1 MANGNFVENLI
12 GDLKHA
18 VRVLWRSPAF
28 AATAIAALAL
38 GIGANTAI
46 FSVVDT
52 VLLQPLSYP
61 QPDRLVALMRHFPDG
76 DGNSASIPKFMVWR
90 EQTQVFQAVAA
101 YDFAGPGIN
110 LTGGDRPRQVKGIHA
125 SADYFAVFGAP
136 VAMGRTY
143 TLDEDRP
150 GGPHVVVISNGLW
163 HSQYGGDPAIVG
175 KTIALSGDPYEVIGV
190 LGPTFKTDPLADVW
204 VPLQAD
210 PNSTN
215 QGHYLLC
222 TARMRPGVTVD
233 QAKAAMKLS
242 AEEFRRKFPG
252 PLMDAH
258 ESATAVPLRDTVV
271 RDVRAALLILLGAVG
286 FVLLIACANV
296 ANLLLARATLR
307 KREIAI
313 RSALGAGRRR
323 IIYQLLTESVLLSL
337 VGGVLGLVLGYFGVR
352 ALLAINPVDIPRL
365 GEHGSA
371 VSLDWRVLAFTLGVA
386 LLTGILFGLIPAFSA
401 SRTDLS
407 VTLKEGSS
415 RTGSGFR
422 QNKARSILVVTE
434 MALALILL
442 VGAALLIR
450 TFATLRS
457 VKPGFDSHNVLTME
471 MSLSGTRFENTAGVA
486 QAVRDVEQRVGAL
499 PGVEA
504 IASTCCLPLTG
515 GIDMPFTIEGV
526 PPTDGPYNGDVQ
538 WRNVSWQYFQVF
550 RIPLLRGRTFT
561 ERDDAGSD
569 RVVVITEAMA
579 KKYWPK
585 GDAVGA
591 RITIGHGLGP
601 EFEEPPRQIIG
612 IVGDTRDSGLDS
624 DLTPMM
630 FLPEPQILD
639 GITTLESRVLPINWV
654 IRTKVAPFSLSAD
667 LERELRV
674 ATGGLPVAHIRTMDQ
689 VVGESTARS
698 DFNTTLL
705 SIFAGVA
712 LLLAAIGIYG
722 LMAYSVQQRTQ
733 EIGIRMALGASPE
746 NVRKMVVLQGMR
758 LAAIGVVIGVAAALG
773 LTRFMAG
780 LIYGVKTWDP
790 IVFISVATLLSMVS
804 WFATYIPARRA
815 SRVDPMVSLRYE

>member
-1 MANGNFVENLI
+1 MANGNFVENLV

-46 FSVVDT
+46 FSVVNA

-76 DGNSASIPKFMVWR
+76 DGNSTSIPKFMVWR
-90 EQTQVFQAVAA
+90 EQTQLFQAVAA

-110 LTGGDRPRQVKGIHA
+110 LTGGDRPQQVKGIHA

-136 VAMGRTY
+136 VAVGRTY
-143 TLDEDRP
+143 TLEEDRP

-163 HSQYGGDPAIVG
+163 RSQYGADPALVG
-175 KTIALSGDPYEVIGV
+175 KTIAVSGDPYVVIGV
-190 LGPTFKTDPLADVW
+190 LGPTFKTDPVADIW
-204 VPLQAD
+204 LPLQAD

-222 TARMRPGVTVD
+222 AARMRPGVTID

-252 PLMDAH
+252 PLMDSK

-271 RDVRAALLILLGAVG
+271 RDVRTALLILLGAVG

-323 IIYQLLTESVLLSL
+323 IVYQLLTESVLLSL
-337 VGGVLGLVLGYFGVR
+337 VGGVLGLALGYFGVR
-352 ALLAINPVDIPRL
+352 GLLAINPVDIPRL

-407 VTLKEGSS
+407 VTLREGSS

-457 VKPGFDSHNVLTME
+457 VKPGFDAHNVLTME
-471 MSLSGTRFENTAGVA
+471 MSLSGTRFEKTAGVA
-486 QAVRDVEQRVGAL
+486 QAVREVELRVDAL
-499 PGVEA
+499 PGVDS

-515 GIDMPFTIEGV
+515 GVDLPFTIEGV

-550 RIPLLRGRTFT
+550 RIPVLRGRTFT
-561 ERDDAGSD
+561 ERDDVGSD
-569 RVVVITEAMA
+569 RVVVITEAMS
-579 KKYWPK
+579 KQFWPK

-612 IVGDTRDSGLDS
+612 IVGDTRDGGLDS
-624 DLTPMM
+624 GLTPMM
-630 FLPEPQILD
+630 FLPEPQVLD
-639 GITTLESRVLPINWV
+639 GITTLESRVLPIHWV

-667 LERELRV
+667 LQRELRV

-698 DFNTTLL
+698 DFNTMLL

-790 IVFISVATLLSMVS
+790 IVFVFVAALLSTVS

>member
-76 DGNSASIPKFMVWR
+76 DGNSVSIPKFMVWR

-163 HSQYGGDPAIVG
+163 RSQYGADPAIIG
-175 KTIALSGDPYEVIGV
+175 KTIAVSGDPYEVIGV
-190 LGPTFKTDPLADVW
+190 LGPTFKTDPIADIW
-204 VPLQAD
+204 LPLQAD

-222 TARMRPGVTVD
+222 AARMRPGVTLD

-252 PLMDAH
+252 PLMDPH
-258 ESATAVPLRDTVV
+258 ETATAVPLRDTVV

-337 VGGVLGLVLGYFGVR
+337 VGGVLGLALGYFGVR

-386 LLTGILFGLIPAFSA
+386 LFTGILFGLIPAFSA

-457 VKPGFDSHNVLTME
+457 VKPGFDAHNVLTME

-486 QAVRDVEQRVGAL
+486 QAVREVERRVGAL
-499 PGVEA
+499 PGVDS
-504 IASTCCLPLTG
+504 IASSCCLPLTQ
-515 GIDMPFTIEGV
+515 GIDMPFTIEGQ

-538 WRNVSWQYFQVF
+538 WRNVSSQYFQVF

-624 DLTPMM
+624 DPTPMM
-630 FLPEPQILD
+630 FLPESQILD

-667 LERELRV
+667 LQRELRV

-689 VVGESTARS
+689 VVGQSTARS

-746 NVRKMVVLQGMR
+746 NVRKMVVFQGMR
-758 LAAIGVVIGVAAALG
+758 LAAIGVVIGLAAALG

-790 IVFISVATLLSMVS
+790 IVFISVAMLLSMVS